1 MAQRV
6 RTRAASQS
14 NPRQPPMGL
23 NRYRRMRDAW
33 EAGVRQLQWWAIC
46 LRSAE

>member
-1 MAQRV
+1 
-6 RTRAASQS
+6 
-14 NPRQPPMGL
+14 
-23 NRYRRMRDAW
+23 MRDAW